1 MKFSSA
7 PAEEVSINLTP
18 LIDIVF
24 LLLIFFMV
32 STTFNRETNLEIA
45 LPEARS
51 EAAHPLA
58 QQDISLVINAQ
69 GQYQLYPIGGD
80 SGTPI
85 QPRNADELAS
95 ALGRLPRGASN
106 PTLVIR
112 ADAQTSHQAVILAL
126 DAARRA
132 GLARVTF
139 AAQVSQ

>member
-1 MKFSSA
+1 MKFSSG
-7 PAEEVSINLTP
+7 PVEEVSINLTP

-51 EAAHPLA
+51 EAAEPLVR
-58 QQDISLVINAQ
+58 QDISLVINAQ
-69 GQYQLYPIGGD
+69 GQYQLYPIDGD
-80 SGTPI
+80 PSAPI
-85 QPRNADELAS
+85 QPRDADELTA
-95 ALGRLPRGASN
+95 ALGRLPRSAKN

-112 ADAQTSHQAVILAL
+112 ADAKTSHQAVILAL

-139 AAQVSQ
+139 TAQVSH

>member
-1 MKFSSA
+1 MKFSSV

-32 STTFNRETNLEIA
+32 STTFNRETDLEIT

-51 EAAHPLA
+51 EAAQPLA
-58 QQDISLVINAQ
+58 RQVISLVINAQ
-69 GQYQLYPIGGD
+69 GQYQLHPIGGD
-80 SGTPI
+80 SDAPL
-85 QPRNADELAS
+85 RLRDADELAA
-95 ALGRLPRGASN
+95 ALGRRPRSASN

-112 ADAQTSHQAVILAL
+112 ADAQTTHQAVILAL

-139 AAQVSQ
+139 AAQVSH

>member
-1 MKFSSA
+1 MKFSSV

-32 STTFNRETNLEIA
+32 STTFNRETDLEIA

-51 EAAHPLA
+51 DAAQPLA
-58 QQDISLVINAQ
+58 RQVISLVINAQ
-69 GQYQLYPIGGD
+69 GQYQLHPIGGD
-80 SGTPI
+80 SDAPI
-85 QPRNADELAS
+85 RPRDADELAA
-95 ALGRLPRGASN
+95 ALGRRPRSASN